1 VPPLKVHIIEA
12 PPNRD
17 IDILEVSHGKDED
30 VERLED
36 DYGRTT
42 KTR

>member
-1 VPPLKVHIIEA
+1 VHRIEA
-12 PPNRD
+12 PPNQA
-17 IDILEVSHGKDED
+17 IDVLEVSHGKDED

-42 KTR
+42 KTRSKRL